1 MVQQVVDAAPAH
13 RAPHRNHNTRSMA
26 SKKRAS
32 DVPLDQLD
40 EKNTMRN
47 EEDDP
52 RASEDDG
59 R

>member
-1 MVQQVVDAAPAH
+1 
-13 RAPHRNHNTRSMA
+13 MA
-26 SKKRAS
+26 SKKRAA
-32 DVPLDQLD
+32 DVTLDQLD

-59 R
+59 RCQILNKRSRHWHHVAD

>member
-1 MVQQVVDAAPAH
+1 
-13 RAPHRNHNTRSMA
+13 MA
-26 SKKRAS
+26 SKKRAA

-59 R
+59 RCQILHKRGTPWPCC